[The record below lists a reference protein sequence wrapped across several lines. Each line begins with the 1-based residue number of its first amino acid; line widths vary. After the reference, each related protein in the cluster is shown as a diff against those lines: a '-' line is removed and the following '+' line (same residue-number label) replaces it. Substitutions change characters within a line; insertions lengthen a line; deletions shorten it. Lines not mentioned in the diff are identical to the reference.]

1 MPRRPKH
8 LKKTAKLQLEQLER
22 KCPYCKAHVNSRRFD
37 KHKDWCKT
45 RWTIEQEL
53 KQRHL
58 RTPISP
64 QLEIAPGIT
73 ASVSSFLRDSHV
85 NEEFVEGS
93 SEIPMEVEYP
103 SPGSDLRLQVRQEY
117 GHGAY
122 TIFQKVV
129 CFLTDFV

>member
-37 KHKDWCKT
+37 KHKAWCKT
-45 RWTIEQEL
+45 KWTIEQEL
-53 KQRHL
+53 KRRHL
-58 RTPISP
+58 HTHTVTSQTSP
-64 QLEIAPGIT
+64 QLETAPGIT
-73 ASVSSFLRDSHV
+73 ASVSSFLRDSQV

-103 SPGSDLRLQVRQEY
+103 SPDLDDLDLRQEY
-117 GHGAY
+117 GHGTY
-122 TIFQKVV
+122 TIFWKVHH
-129 CFLTDFV
+129 